1 MTIITASTSLNEQ
14 GTITVEIPIGLLHRA
29 QCARSDYGDYGSG
42 DAEHDTLGEF
52 VDLTVTAAGIP
63 GTGEWTLTAPITNP
77 AAITASSLWTIAAAV
92 PSDLGDTLEFQAQK
106 GGGRYLL
113 VGSVRDQP
121 FGVAAA
127 AARELAAAVAAHLGE
142 PVALSVAAAR
152 ADAAGAAFVR
162 VSS

>member
-1 MTIITASTSLNEQ
+1 MTIITASTSLDEQ

-106 GGGRYLL
+106 GGGATCSSAASEISR
-113 VGSVRDQP
+113 SASPPRPHASSQP
-121 FGVAAA
+121 PSLRTSAN
-127 AARELAAAVAAHLGE
+127 RSRLAS
-142 PVALSVAAAR
+142 PPRALTLPGRRSCA
-152 ADAAGAAFVR
+152 
-162 VSS
+162 